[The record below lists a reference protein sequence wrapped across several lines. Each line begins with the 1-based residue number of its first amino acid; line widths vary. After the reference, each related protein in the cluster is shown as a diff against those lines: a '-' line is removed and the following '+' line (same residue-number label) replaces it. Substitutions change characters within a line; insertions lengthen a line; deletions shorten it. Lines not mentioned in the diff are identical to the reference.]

1 MVISLS
7 RKPLT
12 TSKIINDQATNKTT
26 KSLKPM
32 VQQLGIIHS
41 LVALLKLL
49 VAGPELTYM
58 LEVLS
63 DRSNLVR
70 FILEDILKMNHT
82 CNHEDR

>member
-1 MVISLS
+1 
-7 RKPLT
+7 
-12 TSKIINDQATNKTT
+12 
-26 KSLKPM
+26 M

-49 VAGPELTYM
+49 VASPELTYM

-70 FILEDILKMNHT
+70 FILEDSLKMNHT

>member
-7 RKPLT
+7 RKPLI
-12 TSKIINDQATNKTT
+12 TSKIINDQAMNKTT

>member
-7 RKPLT
+7 RKPLI

-26 KSLKPM
+26 KLLKPM

-58 LEVLS
+58 LEILS

>member
-1 MVISLS
+1 
-7 RKPLT
+7 
-12 TSKIINDQATNKTT
+12 
-26 KSLKPM
+26 M

-49 VAGPELTYM
+49 AAGPELTYM